1 MENTKE
7 QVVAEW
13 KAVNEPRLK
22 EIKSANPDLY
32 SAINLALNYLN
43 KKLTG
48 EELPAEVEE
57 EVEVIE
63 TQPTLS
69 SQEEDYI
76 AFTEDEIIA
85 YEKMKPENVHG
96 LDWSFYNTLI
106 AGKKVSEL
114 TKDENDFKKQINEI
128 KTGHNPKVAN
138 FYIKYYY
145 FKPLQQS
152 QTQQGFKVGDKV
164 KIPLTKSVGDRY
176 GNSNA
181 ISTAI
186 DKGQKYLY
194 VVKIYPGDDRIDL
207 WYQPKNS
214 GDYFSI
220 SEDNIELY
228 EEPIISSTTTES
240 TPEKKEWKPEDL
252 VGKTLLAT
260 NGTKWSVTKLLRNNP
275 KNKRYELV
283 DEKGETQIYNIGF
296 NVVKKWLDGQTAAGW
311 KIIDEPTSKQLYT
324 LNVETDP
331 AQVEYNIGFKENK
344 GDRNSPSQSA
354 GDLKFVYGNMP
365 DAYNTIFNTKFKGND
380 GQWYKINVGKGGVW
394 TWKKA

>member
-1 MENTKE
+1 MDKINFEIEIPEGYYTKE
-7 QVVAEW
+7 ELDPDGRGKWELFDDFVVFDT
-13 KAVNEPRLK
+13 
-22 EIKSANPDLY
+22 SA
-32 SAINLALNYLN
+32 
-43 KKLTG
+43 T
-48 EELPAEVEE
+48 
-57 EVEVIE
+57 
-63 TQPTLS
+63 
-69 SQEEDYI
+69 QEEDYI

-145 FKPLQQS
+145 FKPIQQA
-152 QTQQGFKVGDKV
+152 QTKYKFKVGDKV
-164 KIPLTKSVGDRY
+164 KLPLTKSVGEPY
-176 GNSNA
+176 ETSNA

-228 EEPIISSTTTES
+228 QEPTTSSTTTES
-240 TPEKKEWKPEDL
+240 TSEKKEWKPEDL

-260 NGTKWSVTKLLRNNP
+260 TGTKWGVTKLLRNNP
-275 KNKRYELV
+275 KNKRYELMG
-283 DEKGETQIYNIGF
+283 EKGETQIYNIGF
-296 NVVKKWLDGQTAAGW
+296 NVVKKWLDGQTSVGW
-311 KIIDEPTSKQLYT
+311 RIIEEPITTTTSQGFQGFELPI
-324 LNVETDP
+324 ETDP
-331 AQVEYNIGFKENK
+331 KYRSFPITSFEPNK
-344 GDRNSPSQSA
+344 GDRKSPTQSA
-354 GDLKFVYGNMP
+354 GELKEMFKNLSVA
-365 DAYNTIFNTKFKGND
+365 DEILNTKFKGND
-380 GQWYKINVGKGGVW
+380 GEWYKIYVGTSGTW
-394 TWKKA
+394 TWRKAK